1 MLPSSSARDVVRHQV
16 AEGLGR
22 RRARHA
28 VAALARVAPWVAGA
42 TLALAVAGR
51 LLAWPTSVSW
61 MALAIAA
68 MGLGG
73 WFLWLRRLP
82 APTDVIAASLDRDAA
97 LGGELR
103 SAFWFTDQ
111 QEHTSWAAFHVERAA
126 ERLAV
131 VPWADFYPRVR
142 ATRSWAIAIGLALA
156 AAVVTIRLP
165 ARQARVATGKSAAA
179 QVDPS
184 QVPLEALL
192 PPDVRKRLEELMS
205 QIEAGK
211 IEAAAAAAKLE
222 DLKDLLSKIDPSL
235 EPALADL
242 AKRSAQAAAAESGK
256 ADARSL
262 AERAKAAA
270 KSDMPAD
277 LRQQLEDMANRL
289 ANPRVGERQGNS
301 NEAAAS
307 SDAGQLGKASA
318 GAEASQANAAQAA
331 MQLSRE
337 AASSSN
343 GQMMLAGA
351 GSMGGGSQAG
361 SGGNQGARTGAAGA
375 ASIAQALR
383 QELIEASAD
392 TQGQN
397 VSAEDIRRKTEQGK
411 SSLGFTHVVAPPA
424 VDPSRTLPPPPVP
437 DARKSLVMQYF
448 IRRQ

>member
-1 MLPSSSARDVVRHQV
+1 MSSSSPARDVVRQQV

-28 VAALARVAPWVAGA
+28 VAALARVAPWVTGG
-42 TLALAVAGR
+42 TLLIAIAGR

-61 MALAIAA
+61 IALAAA
-68 MGLGG
+68 VLGLGA
-73 WFLWLRRLP
+73 WFVWLRRLP
-82 APTDVIAASLDRDAA
+82 QATDAVAASLDRDAA

-103 SAFWFTDQ
+103 SAFWFADQ
-111 QEHTSWAAFHVERAA
+111 SEHTSWATFHVERAA
-126 ERLAV
+126 QRLAIV
-131 VPWADFYPRVR
+131 RWSDFYPPVR
-142 ATRSWAIAIGLALA
+142 ATRSWMIAIGLALA
-156 AAVVTIRLP
+156 AAIVTVRLP
-165 ARQARVATGKSAAA
+165 ARLVRVAAGKNAAA

-211 IEAAAAAAKLE
+211 IQAAAAAAKLE
-222 DLKDLLSKIDPSL
+222 DLKELLSKIDPSL

-242 AKRSAQAAAAESGK
+242 AKRSAEAAAAESGK
-256 ADARSL
+256 ADAKSL
-262 AERAKAAA
+262 AERAKEAAR
-270 KSDMPAD
+270 SDMPAD

-301 NEAAAS
+301 NEAANS
-307 SDAGQLGKASA
+307 SDAGQLGKSSA

-351 GSMGGGSQAG
+351 GSMSGGSQGG
-361 SGGNQGARTGAAGA
+361 SGGNQGARMGAAGA

-424 VDPSRTLPPPPVP
+424 VDPSRTLPPPAVP
-437 DARKSLVMQYF
+437 DARKALVMQYF